1 MSVQAY
7 QSQQNYDLLSA
18 SPMELVRALY
28 RGAID
33 STRAARAA
41 LAEGRIRERSAA
53 ITKTAA
59 IVQELTLSLDREV
72 GGEVAT
78 SLADLYIYMHERLGA
93 ANIEQSDG
101 PLAEVE
107 KLLSILAEAWESIP
121 EPRMP
126 EVQDEFEPEP
136 LRLTA

>member
-7 QSQQNYDLLSA
+7 QTQQHYELLSA

-28 RGAID
+28 RGAIE
-33 STRAARAA
+33 STRSARTA
-41 LAEGRIRERSAA
+41 LADGRIRERSAA

-72 GGEVAT
+72 GGEIAA
-78 SLADLYIYMHERLGA
+78 SLAELYIYMHQRLA
-93 ANIEQSDG
+93 TANIEQTDA

-121 EPRMP
+121 EAGLP
-126 EVQDEFEPEP
+126 EVDDELEPAP

>member
-1 MSVQAY
+1 MSVKAY
-7 QSQQNYDLLSA
+7 QTQQNYDLLSA

-28 RGAID
+28 RGAIE
-33 STRAARAA
+33 STRQARAA

-72 GGEVAT
+72 GGEIAA
-78 SLADLYIYMHERLGA
+78 SLAELYIYIHQKLGV
-93 ANIEQSDG
+93 ANIEQSDA

-107 KLLSILAEAWESIP
+107 KLLSILVEAWEAIP
-121 EPRMP
+121 EPAA
-126 EVQDEFEPEP
+126 EELDPEP
-136 LRLTA
+136 LRLIA

>member
-1 MSVQAY
+1 MSIQAY
-7 QSQQNYDLLSA
+7 QSQQNYDLLNA

-28 RGAID
+28 RGAVE
-33 STRAARAA
+33 STRLARTA

-72 GGEVAT
+72 GGEIAS
-78 SLADLYIYMHERLGA
+78 SLAEIYIYIHQRLVV
-93 ANIEQSDG
+93 ANIEQSDA

-107 KLLSILAEAWESIP
+107 KLLGILAEAWASIP
-121 EPRMP
+121 EPQLP
-126 EVQDEFEPEP
+126 AAQDEFEPEL

>member
-1 MSVQAY
+1 
-7 QSQQNYDLLSA
+7 
-18 SPMELVRALY
+18 MELVRALY

-53 ITKTAA
+53 ISKTAA

-72 GGEVAT
+72 GGEIAA
-78 SLADLYIYMHERLGA
+78 SLADLYIYMHQRLGE
-93 ANIEQSDG
+93 ANISQADA

-121 EPRMP
+121 EPSLP
-126 EVQDEFEPEP
+126 EADEEPESEP
-136 LRLTA
+136 LRLIA

>member
-7 QSQQNYDLLSA
+7 QTQQNYELLSA

-28 RGAID
+28 RGAIEA
-33 STRAARAA
+33 TRTARAA

-53 ITKTAA
+53 ITRAAA

-72 GGEVAT
+72 GGEIAA
-78 SLADLYIYMHERLGA
+78 SLADLYIYMHQRLGEG
-93 ANIEQSDG
+93 NIAQTDE

-107 KLLSILAEAWESIP
+107 KLLLILAEAWESIP
-121 EPRMP
+121 EAGLP
-126 EVQDEFEPEP
+126 EAEEGLESEP
-136 LRLTA
+136 LRLIA